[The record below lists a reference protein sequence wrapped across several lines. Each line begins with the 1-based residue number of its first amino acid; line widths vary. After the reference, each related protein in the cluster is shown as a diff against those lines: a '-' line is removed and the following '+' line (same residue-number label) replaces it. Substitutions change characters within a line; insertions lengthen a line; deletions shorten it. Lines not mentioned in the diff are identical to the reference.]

1 METHRIRFSRNICMR
16 SYRTYEEWKRCLS
29 LCTIF
34 RGHLFLPYLWGMETM
49 EEATEFTFE
58 DYRSY
63 RTYEEWKPISHSSSF
78 FFNVCSYRTY
88 EEWKPMNSRPVNA
101 GDTNVLTVPM
111 RNGNH
116 QRVNYGITLLLLV
129 LTVPMR
135 NGNFFTSS
143 CICSA
148 FFQFLPYLWG
158 METFFRSIKRIPSLS
173 SYRTYEEWKRQLAKT
188 ELKANTWV
196 LTVPMRNGNKFRSA
210 FSTPKF
216 GFLPY
221 LWGMETLYM

>member
-1 METHRIRFSRNICMR
+1 
-16 SYRTYEEWKRCLS
+16 
-29 LCTIF
+29 
-34 RGHLFLPYLWGMETM
+34 M

-148 FFQFLPYLWG
+148 FFQFLPYL
-158 METFFRSIKRIPSLS
+158 
-173 SYRTYEEWKRQLAKT
+173 
-188 ELKANTWV
+188 
-196 LTVPMRNGNKFRSA
+196 
-210 FSTPKF
+210 
-216 GFLPY
+216 
-221 LWGMETLYM
+221 